1 MSTNWCSST
10 ACRQTCVYGF
20 FHVIL
25 ESGGDHNYRRHTK
38 GREAKS
44 WSKELGNLH
53 EQIVSRQFVKAA
65 EQKLAVLEVKIS
77 RMQTRCHQGVSR
89 HQILTKSE
97 AGLL

>member
-1 MSTNWCSST
+1 M
-10 ACRQTCVYGF
+10 YGF

-25 ESGGDHNYRRHTK
+25 ERGGDHNYQPHSK
-38 GREAKS
+38 GREAHS
-44 WSKELGNLH
+44 WSKELGDLH

-65 EQKLAVLEVKIS
+65 EQKLAALEVKVS

-89 HQILTKSE
+89 HKIQTKSE